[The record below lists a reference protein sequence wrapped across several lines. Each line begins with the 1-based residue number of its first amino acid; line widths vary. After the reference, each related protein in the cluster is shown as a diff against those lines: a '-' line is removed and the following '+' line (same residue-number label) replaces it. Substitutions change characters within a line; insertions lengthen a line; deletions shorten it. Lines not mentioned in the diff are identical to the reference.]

1 MPPEFPPRPSTRT
14 TVALA
19 AVALVTF
26 LYSIVVAG
34 QILVWFVLV
43 GVAVGVALVYL
54 LVIAV
59 FRLVAAVERIAT
71 AAEVDSGIRT
81 AAEARPSADAAD
93 GDAPGESVSEDPAPE
108 APNGDHDDRDPDPDE
123 HRRDT
128 GGTPGDSVT
137 GPDGPGT
144 RSDGN

>member
-26 LYSIVVAG
+26 LHSIVVVG
-34 QILVWFVLV
+34 QIPVWFIL
-43 GVAVGVALVYL
+43 VGVALVYL
-54 LVIAV
+54 LVIAG

-71 AAEVDSGIRT
+71 AAEVDSGIRM
-81 AAEARPSADAAD
+81 AAEARPSADASD
-93 GDAPGESVSEDPAPE
+93 GDAPGESVPEDPEPG
-108 APNGDHDDRDPDPDE
+108 APNGDHDDRDPDE

-137 GPDGPGT
+137 GPDGPGI

>member
-71 AAEVDSGIRT
+71 AAEVDSGIRM
-81 AAEARPSADAAD
+81 AAEARPSADASD
-93 GDAPGESVSEDPAPE
+93 GDAPGESVPEDPEPG
-108 APNGDHDDRDPDPDE
+108 APNGDHDDRDPDE

>member
-26 LYSIVVAG
+26 LYSIVVVG
-34 QILVWFVLV
+34 QIPVWFIL
-43 GVAVGVALVYL
+43 VGVALVYL
-54 LVIAV
+54 LVIAG